1 MMAAQLRGEGQ
12 GQGSGQGQG
21 QGIATAFKD
30 GLSSST
36 TPPINGVGSL
46 GGEGRGAGGDGREEL
61 VLTNRAGE
69 SRSPYV
75 RAHKDNPVR
84 WQVWGDEAVEMAR
97 RENRLLFLSIGYS
110 ACHCE

>member
-1 MMAAQLRGEGQ
+1 MMAAQLRGE

-21 QGIATAFKD
+21 QGIATALKN

-36 TPPINGVGSL
+36 TPPINGVESL
-46 GGEGRGAGGDGREEL
+46 AGEGGSGREEL

-84 WQVWGDEAVEMAR
+84 WQLWGDEAVEMAR